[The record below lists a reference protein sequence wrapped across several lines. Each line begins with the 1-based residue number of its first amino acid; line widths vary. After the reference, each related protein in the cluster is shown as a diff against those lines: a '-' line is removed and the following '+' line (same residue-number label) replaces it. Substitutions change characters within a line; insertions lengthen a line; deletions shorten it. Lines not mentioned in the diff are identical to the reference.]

1 MISWRHLKVS
11 VSTFLIIFFFITKY
25 NFFLYYFPVKSNG
38 FEGLQGEDDE
48 WNIKRNKGIQLD
60 TLSASTDIKF
70 TISPA
75 VDDFLAA
82 FESFSVYKK
91 KVMLYE
97 YEVSVIVCSTYY
109 LNTEIKNISVKMM
122 KKMKWKIKRK
132 FPRQLKETW
141 LWITRWPSFK

>member
-1 MISWRHLKVS
+1 MDQQS
-11 VSTFLIIFFFITKY
+11 LIHH
-25 NFFLYYFPVKSNG
+25 
-38 FEGLQGEDDE
+38 
-48 WNIKRNKGIQLD
+48 IQLD

-97 YEVSVIVCSTYY
+97 YEVSVIVCSTEY
-109 LNTEIKNISVKMM
+109 LNT
-122 KKMKWKIKRK
+122 
-132 FPRQLKETW
+132 Q
-141 LWITRWPSFK
+141 IT